1 MLDFL
6 RLNVRPY
13 KTPISVLVVIYFH
26 PAPNA
31 NSDDAT
37 QVLLLERADHADA
50 WQSVTGSVEMDE
62 SLIETAARE
71 VLEETG
77 IVASEHELSDW
88 QQQNHY
94 EIYTHWRHRYAPDV
108 THNTEHVFGL
118 QLKQR
123 VPIRLSPRE
132 HLSYQWLNWQAAA
145 QKVFF
150 LFYRAAILQLAVRP
164 HSASLESECLRNICL

>member
-1 MLDFL
+1 LAATPSSLLDFL

-26 PAPNA
+26 PVPDEK
-31 NSDDAT
+31 SDAVT
-37 QVLLLERADHADA
+37 QVLLLERADHAEA
-50 WQSVTGSVEMDE
+50 WQSVTGSVETNE

-77 IVASEHELSDW
+77 IVASAHQLSDW

-118 QLKQR
+118 QLTQR
-123 VPIRLSPRE
+123 VPITLSPRE
-132 HLSYQWLNWQAAA
+132 HLSYQWLSWQAAA
-145 QKVFF
+145 QKVFSPSN
-150 LFYRAAILQLAVRP
+150 RAAILQLGA
-164 HSASLESECLRNICL
+164 HTH